1 MTVGDYILLGVL
13 ALFVIRGMFRG
24 FLLELFDLVSLV
36 IGYFAARLIGPSVG
50 WWMAD
55 TLGIDRVWTG
65 LLATVIVFFAAT
77 IGVRM
82 LAHML
87 KHLVHATPLA
97 GLDRGLGALFGALK
111 MVLLSM
117 ALLFIALMSPWS
129 DQVVE
134 DALEGRITRVFVN
147 WTMFIQEMVEEERT
161 PATQLFANW
170 LRSAGV
176 NDEAVHIVSD
186 EPGLFNEI
194 IEYARDHELKVP
206 VRDIL
211 SGGAAIN
218 VPDGFELDEDRQ
230 RRIVECLED
239 AGTSVEEKAEQFWR
253 LLTSKVDE
261 SI

>member
-1 MTVGDYILLGVL
+1 MTVGDFILLAML
-13 ALFVIRGMFRG
+13 AIFVIRGMFRG

-36 IGYFAARLIGPSVG
+36 IGYVAARMLGPSVG

-65 LLATVIVFFAAT
+65 LLATVIVFFGVT

-87 KHLVHATPLA
+87 KHVVHATPLA

-111 MVLLSM
+111 MILLSL
-117 ALLFIALMSPWS
+117 ALMFIALMSPWS
-129 DQVVE
+129 EQVVE
-134 DALEGRITRVFVN
+134 DALEGRITSVFVS

-161 PATQLFANW
+161 PSTQLFASW

-194 IEYARDHELKVP
+194 IEYARDHELNVP

-211 SGGAAIN
+211 SGGAAIK
-218 VPDGFELDEDRQ
+218 VPDGFELDNDTQ
-230 RRIVECLED
+230 RKIVECLED
-239 AGTSVEEKAEQFWR
+239 AGSTVEEKAEEFWR
-253 LLTSKVDE
+253 LLTDKADE
-261 SI
+261 TI